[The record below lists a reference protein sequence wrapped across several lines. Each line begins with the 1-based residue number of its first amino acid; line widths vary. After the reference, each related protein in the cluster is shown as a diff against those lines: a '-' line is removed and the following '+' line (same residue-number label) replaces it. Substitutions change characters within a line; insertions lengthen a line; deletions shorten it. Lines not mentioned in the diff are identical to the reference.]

1 MEKKRKRRPRFYILL
16 GLSALVLVLG
26 FFVAVNLPRPQQ
38 VSDANIHFDELAD
51 GTYEGVC
58 DNGMVFVRVA
68 VDIERHTIAQVRVLE
83 HRNGMGQ
90 PAEKIADTVTQRQSV
105 QVDAVTGAT
114 LSSQTIL
121 KAIENA
127 IGRKEGS

>member
-1 MEKKRKRRPRFYILL
+1 MEKKRKHRPRFYILL
-16 GLSALVLVLG
+16 GLSALVLILGVLT
-26 FFVAVNLPRPQQ
+26 AVNLPKPQQ
-38 VSDANIHFDELAD
+38 VSDANIHFNELAD
-51 GTYEGVC
+51 GTYEGEC
-58 DNGMVFVRVA
+58 DNGIIFVRVA
-68 VDIERHTIAQVRVLE
+68 VDIKQHAIAQVRILE

-90 PAEKIADTVTQRQSV
+90 PAEMIADSVTQNQSV

-127 IGRKEGS
+127 IGREGGN